1 MIPGLERSPGEG
13 NGSPVQYPCLE
24 NSMDRGAWWA
34 ATHEVAK
41 SQTPLS
47 DSHLHWQGYPL
58 AVVCRLLTVLAVA
71 SPIVEHRLQGTW
83 LQQSRL
89 LAPRERAQQ
98 LWVHG
103 LSCPTTCGTFPG
115 SQVEPMSPASAGKFF
130 TTEPPGKP
138 LPTLKKK
145 KKRFVYFME

>member
-1 MIPGLERSPGEG
+1 MAAQSSILAWRIPWTEGPGGLQLMR
-13 NGSPVQYPCLE
+13 
-24 NSMDRGAWWA
+24 
-34 ATHEVAK
+34 VAK

-145 KKRFVYFME
+145 KKDLFILWNSFS